1 MIPRR
6 NRTAATVAGNPGGGA
21 AGTAGVGFG
30 TVRPVPTRPPP
41 YLPCRH
47 YARVLTPAQCR
58 RAVELGEGV
67 LEGRGDLHGGAAPS
81 SVRDSA
87 VGWIGRTDATEWLF
101 ERLAAVVERA
111 NRHYRLDLDG
121 FEEDLQYTSYDRAG
135 AHYDWHQD
143 GLDGEVGRRKL
154 SVVVQLSEP
163 TDYRGGDLELFG
175 EAGEVGPAVALSRR
189 RRGSALV
196 FPAFE
201 FHRVTPVRAGV
212 RRSLVAWIG
221 GPPFR

>member
-1 MIPRR
+1 M
-6 NRTAATVAGNPGGGA
+6 AD
-21 AGTAGVGFG
+21 
-30 TVRPVPTRPPP
+30 RPPP
-41 YLPCRH
+41 YLPSRH
-47 YARVLTPAQCR
+47 YTRVFTPAQCDR
-58 RAVELGEGV
+58 VVALGDGL
-67 LEGRGDLHGGAAPS
+67 LEGRGDLHGGAEADA
-81 SVRDSA
+81 VRDAA
-87 VGWIGRTDATEWLF
+87 VGWITRTDATEWIF
-101 ERLAAVVERA
+101 ERVRHVVDRA

-143 GLDGEVGRRKL
+143 GLDGAVGRRKL
-154 SVVVQLSEP
+154 SMVVQLSDP
-163 TDYRGGDLELFG
+163 AAYRGGDLELFG
-175 EAGEVGPAVALSRR
+175 EDGAVDDDGVAARR

-201 FHRVTPVRAGV
+201 FHRVTPIRAGV